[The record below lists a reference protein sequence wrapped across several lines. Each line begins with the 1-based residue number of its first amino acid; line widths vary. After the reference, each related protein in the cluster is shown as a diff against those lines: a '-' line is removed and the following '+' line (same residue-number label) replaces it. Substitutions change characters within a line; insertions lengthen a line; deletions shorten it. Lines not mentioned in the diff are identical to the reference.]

1 MDVIELIN
9 NISNHFG
16 GKVPSELWI
25 NKILAT
31 ITINQ
36 VCLQVHQLIT
46 NQLKKKWGRVFFF
59 LKDYLFVTFCYYL
72 SNVTK

>member
-36 VCLQVHQLIT
+36 VCLQVHQLIS
-46 NQLKKKWGRVFFF
+46 NQIKKRGRVF
-59 LKDYLFVTFCYYL
+59 
-72 SNVTK
+72 

>member
-46 NQLKKKWGRVFFF
+46 NQIKKGEGFF
-59 LKDYLFVTFCYYL
+59 LKDYLFVIFFYYL
-72 SNVTK
+72 SNATK